1 MNHRIGAFDSL
12 VPAPKDGESP
22 KILELSPP
30 LIAHPIDSATKKT
43 IGKHTYCVHVRVLQD
58 NEALELSNDYDCT
71 ASSVVNVSAEV
82 YTYFME
88 RCFQIFITI
97 PDGIEKYSPIDVMTI
112 TVSHKSGFSVSST
125 ITISYVQRGSTGL
138 PGKTIPQPYDCGW
151 WDVGTTYVVKNNYAP
166 RVAYPKTSNPQVYV
180 RTENP
185 LKYGSDGKPL
195 DPATDYATYGGT
207 GAWLLF
213 EKYAAILVDLL
224 MANWARFGSPEGG
237 VFWEHYLFS
246 ALGVPQG
253 GGSVVDYSVYAD
265 SSSPIFD
272 VDTKELTGIWTPNLF
287 IDFKTGRII
296 CKNADITGVVNATS
310 GNFKGTIEAN
320 GGTFKNG
327 EVNIAN
333 GKIVFNRDG
342 SGSIANKGLVWS
354 SLGEM
359 YQSSGMQP
367 LWLSVLKAITLKGRF
382 TYFDSYGGHMLDSLL
397 GVYFNTQWDATE
409 AGDNCY
415 QYLLLPRPQT
425 YFGLGV
431 VDEIYIKISKRE
443 LFFFWFKTDD
453 YSNSFYILCHKEGFI
468 KLKNNS
474 GGITS
479 LKKGAYLL
487 PKEGVICKF
496 EYTGSYWLGESM
508 DFNTFTL

>member
-43 IGKHTYCVHVRVLQD
+43 IGEHTYCVHVRVLQD

-287 IDFKTGRII
+287 IDFKTGRIF
-296 CKNADITGVVNATS
+296 CNNVDIS
-310 GNFKGTIEAN
+310 GIINAN

-327 EVNIAN
+327 EVNISN
-333 GKIVFNRDG
+333 GKVLFARDG
-342 SGSIANKGLVWS
+342 SGNIAGKGLVWNS
-354 SLGEM
+354 AGEM
-359 YQSSGMQP
+359 WQSSGMQP
-367 LWLSVLKAITLKGRF
+367 LWLTVQKAITIRNRF
-382 TYFDSYGGHMLDSLL
+382 LYMSAYGGHMLDTLY
-397 GVYFNTQWDATE
+397 GVYFNTQWNSMT

-415 QYLLLPRPQT
+415 QYLLLPTPQSFT
-425 YFGLGV
+425 TLGTIE
-431 VDEIYIKISKRE
+431 EIYIKISKRE
-443 LFFFWFKTDD
+443 LFFFWFKSDD
-453 YSNSFYILCHKEGFI
+453 VSGSFYIKCHKDGFI
-468 KLKNNS
+468 KLRNNS
-474 GGITS
+474 GNIIS
-479 LKKGAYLL
+479 LSSGDTLL
-487 PKEGVICKF
+487 PKEGVICKL
-496 EYTGSYWLGESM
+496 EYTGSYWLGDSM
-508 DFNTFTL
+508 DYNAFILS